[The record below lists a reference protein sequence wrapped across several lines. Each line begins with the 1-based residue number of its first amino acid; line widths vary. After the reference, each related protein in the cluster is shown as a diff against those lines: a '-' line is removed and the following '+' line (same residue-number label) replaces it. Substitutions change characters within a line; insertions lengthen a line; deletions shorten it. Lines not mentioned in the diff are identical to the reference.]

1 MKLKAEMAIAGKWM
15 TKQKW

>member
-1 MKLKAEMAIAGKWM
+1 MKLKAEIAITSRWI

>member
-1 MKLKAEMAIAGKWM
+1 MKLKAEMAIAGRWI